1 MQQVFKN
8 GVIQDDHWSHL
19 DAQIGADFTPE
30 SEVHYILPTDIWLR
44 FANDF
49 SGFLNCP
56 GITISADADL
66 ESLTDVI
73 DRVPLI
79 AIEFSS
85 FTDGSGFS
93 TASLLREDYKF
104 GGELRAKGAILPD
117 QVPYLL
123 RCGFNSMEFSRAEDL
138 LHAVALTGGTGQS
151 YQGDVET
158 PRTPFQQ
165 RIAK

>member
-8 GVIQDDHWSHL
+8 GLIQDDHWSHL
-19 DAQIGADFTPE
+19 NEEMGADFTPE
-30 SEVHYILPTDIWLR
+30 SGVHYILPVNIWQR
-44 FANDF
+44 FASDF
-49 SGFLNCP
+49 SGFISCP
-56 GITISADADL
+56 GIAVSADADL

-79 AIEFSS
+79 AIAFSS

-93 TASLLREDYKF
+93 TASLLREDYRF
-104 GGELRAKGAILPD
+104 NGELRALGAILPD

-123 RCGFNSMEFSRAEDL
+123 RCGFNSVEFSRPEDL
-138 LHAVALTGGTGQS
+138 QHAVALTGGSGQS
-151 YQGDVET
+151 YQGDVEA

>member
-19 DAQIGADFTPE
+19 DVQIGADFTPE
-30 SEVHYILPTDIWLR
+30 PEVHYILPLDIWQG
-44 FANDF
+44 FAGDF
-49 SGFLNCP
+49 SGFISCP

-66 ESLTDVI
+66 ASLADAI
-73 DRVPLI
+73 ERVPLI
-79 AIEFSS
+79 AIEFCS

-104 GGELRAKGAILPD
+104 DGELRAMGAILPD

-123 RCGFNSMEFSRAEDL
+123 RCGFNSVEFPRAEDL
-138 LHAVALTGGTGQS
+138 EHAVALTGDTGQS